1 MSSYNPQL
9 FVQIHEILPDGTDL
23 PFEVDFFGGADQNHH
38 AANKPPMINCSIT
51 NSLGATQNTMFLT
64 ISNSPYIEEFRRD
77 PQAQLERTKGKK
89 LRVRVWAW
97 YDDNESTA
105 RSAQPLYQ
113 PVFVGDA
120 LEGFSV
126 PSDGV
131 NDASIEIQAQGHAWL
146 STSGKWKNTWL
157 PETSYKTIAEE
168 IMLFFIEERGQGQ
181 ETNSTFPHFVV
192 DDLDLK
198 LEEKLLESPFTINR
212 NPMEVLNDIC
222 RDLDFVWGI
231 HNNIPYIV
239 SRDRPS
245 QFDKLLI
252 SPFNQISEEKA
263 EINFE
268 TGMDGNNISYG
279 TTGFSFAHNY
289 DRNIFPGR
297 VVEASDEPQTG
308 ERGTFVAGRVNS
320 VSTTL
325 NNYAGHTMSIEC
337 DYLTEY
343 NPGAPLDSKVVLP
356 ERRADNS
363 GLRSV

>member
-1 MSSYNPQL
+1 MASYNPQL
-9 FVQIHEILPDGTDL
+9 FVEINEIFPDGSDL

-38 AANKPPMINCSIT
+38 SENKPPVINCNIT
-51 NSLGATQNTMFLT
+51 NSLGATQNTLFLT
-64 ISNSPYIEEFRRD
+64 ITNSPYIEEFRRD
-77 PQAQLERTKGKK
+77 PQAQLERIKGKK
-89 LRVRVWAW
+89 LRIRVWAW
-97 YDDNESTA
+97 YDDNSSLT
-105 RSAQPLYQ
+105 RTAQPLYQ

-126 PSDGV
+126 SADGI
-131 NDASIEIQAQGHAWL
+131 NDASIIIQAQGHAWL
-146 STSGKWKNTWL
+146 STSGKLKRTWE
-157 PETSYKTIAEE
+157 PGFSYKTIAEE
-168 IMLFFIEERGQGQ
+168 IMLYFIEERGQGQ

-198 LEEKLLESPFTINR
+198 LEEKLLESPLTINR

-239 SRDRPS
+239 SRNRPS

-252 SPFNQISEEKA
+252 SPFNQISDQKA
-263 EINFE
+263 ECNSE
-268 TGMDGNNISYG
+268 TGMTSIISYG
-279 TTGFSFAHNY
+279 TIGFSYSHNY

-320 VSTTL
+320 VNTTI
-325 NNYAGHTMSIEC
+325 NNYTGHSMRIEC

-343 NPGAPLDSKVVLP
+343 NPLTPLDSIAVLP